1 MCPRLASYLLCSQM
15 TLGFHDLPASAF
27 QSDGISDVQHHTS
40 FCSAGD
46 PLDECM
52 CPRRLE
58 EGVRFPRTGGEG
70 HLGAT
75 TWVLGI
81 EPRASARAAR
91 AQNLRAISPARTL
104 LFFETRCPALLLSLL
119 A

>member
-15 TLGFHDLPASAF
+15 TLGLYDLPASAF

-70 HLGAT
+70 RLGAT

-81 EPRASARAAR
+81 EPRASAR
-91 AQNLRAISPARTL
+91 T
-104 LFFETRCPALLLSLL
+104 
-119 A
+119 